1 MNHPFAPGA
10 ITRHVRRIGT
20 PAQRRE
26 LVRWM
31 QLAVIA
37 MALVGCTALTAGFF
51 ANLYFGV

>member
-10 ITRHVRRIGT
+10 IERHTRRIGT

-37 MALVGCTALTAGFF
+37 MALVGGTALVSGLLAR
-51 ANLYFGV
+51 LYFGA

>member
-1 MNHPFAPGA
+1 MNQPFAPGA

-37 MALVGCTALTAGFF
+37 VALVGCTALGAGFLARLF
-51 ANLYFGV
+51 FGA